1 MDDWE
6 VPWWFGRVAAM
17 GISAGLLFAGSASA
31 ATHWVNRAGASFNPP
46 GTSCADPGYQTIQ
59 SAVSAAAAG
68 DTVWVCPA
76 TYVENVVIGA
86 ADVSVIATDGPS
98 NTIVVSR
105 IHDDV
110 FRIAYVSGVT
120 IDGFTI
126 IPAGQVA
133 KHDIGVNVYVGGPA
147 DASIVHNVFR
157 GGRIGVNLG
166 CGSSGSTVADNVV
179 AGQYEAGIN
188 IDTCE
193 GSTSGSS
200 GNEVHHN
207 NACGG
212 TFAYSIAAGG
222 ESDNN
227 QVHNNVAKWITVAGT
242 GNAVHHNTA
251 TYFAISAGNSELHN
265 TTDPAVCP

>member
-6 VPWWFGRVAAM
+6 VPWFQALAVA
-17 GISAGLLFAGSASA
+17 GTLFFAGSASA

-59 SAVSAAAAG
+59 AAVSAAGAG

-76 TYVENVVIGA
+76 WYIENVVVGA
-86 ADVSVIATDGPS
+86 AGVSVIATDGPS
-98 NTIVVSR
+98 NTVVQSR

-126 IPAGQVA
+126 IPAGQLA
-133 KHDIGVNVYVGGPA
+133 KHDIGVNVYVAGPA

-166 CGSSGSTVADNVV
+166 CGSSGSEVADNVV
-179 AGQYEAGIN
+179 AAQYEAGIN

-193 GSTSGSS
+193 GSTSGSTD
-200 GNEVHHN
+200 NEVHHN
-207 NACGG
+207 NSCGG
-212 TFAYSIAAGG
+212 AFAYSIAAGG

-227 QVHNNVAKWITVAGT
+227 EIHNNVAKWISVAGT